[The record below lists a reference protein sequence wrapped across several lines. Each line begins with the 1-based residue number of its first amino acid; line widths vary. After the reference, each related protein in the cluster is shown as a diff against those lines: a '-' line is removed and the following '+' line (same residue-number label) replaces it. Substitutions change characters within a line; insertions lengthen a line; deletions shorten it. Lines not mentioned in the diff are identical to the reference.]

1 MALEAAF
8 LDAIR
13 GRITLSGLIG
23 RSLKLDKAGR
33 EFKACCP
40 FHGEKSPSF
49 TVNDAKGFYH
59 CFGCGVHGD
68 VFRWLTDH
76 QGMGFMDAVKELA
89 GEAGL
94 EMPAPSPEAAER
106 SAKIE
111 TVRGALDVAQG
122 VYAEQLVQAGAVMEY
137 LAGRG
142 IGPDDIA
149 RFGIGY
155 ARGLDGSLKGR
166 GIGAKLGLAAGLLA
180 SREDGSVREMF
191 HDRIT
196 IPIHDARGRLVGFG
210 GRVWPGP
217 STGSGRAGRERPK
230 FVNSPDSAIFDK
242 GRTLFNLHRAAAA
255 ARPSAENRLIVAEG
269 YFDVVALTRAG
280 FCACVAPMGTALT
293 EAQMLLLW
301 RQHHCPILLF
311 DGDGAGRKAALR
323 ACKLALPALGPGQEL
338 AVALLPSGMDPD
350 DLLTNDAMGIGKGK
364 LVAALNEAVPAYRY
378 LFDALAERL
387 GESPTPEAIAA
398 VWAELAEMASS
409 ILDAETRAQYL
420 GLWRARYEGELS
432 SVPQVAAIEQVHAV
446 TPAEDG
452 DYAFPES
459 ADDSHRRLI
468 AIVRAA
474 LKKRAERREITEEL
488 ADLMKMAEAIG
499 FVKKE
504 INAVIRDIESDLDH
518 GPGRREEAEMA
529 RVLYRRTLG
538 IHGPMNEAML
548 PQIID
553 GRPRGASSQVQ
564 RKATMHALID
574 ARAVEI

>member
-76 QGMGFMDAVKELA
+76 QGMGFMDAVKDLA
-89 GEAGL
+89 
-94 EMPAPSPEAAER
+94 
-106 SAKIE
+106 
-111 TVRGALDVAQG
+111 
-122 VYAEQLVQAGAVMEY
+122 
-137 LAGRG
+137 
-142 IGPDDIA
+142 
-149 RFGIGY
+149 
-155 ARGLDGSLKGR
+155 
-166 GIGAKLGLAAGLLA
+166 
-180 SREDGSVREMF
+180 
-191 HDRIT
+191 
-196 IPIHDARGRLVGFG
+196 
-210 GRVWPGP
+210 
-217 STGSGRAGRERPK
+217 
-230 FVNSPDSAIFDK
+230 
-242 GRTLFNLHRAAAA
+242 
-255 ARPSAENRLIVAEG
+255 
-269 YFDVVALTRAG
+269 
-280 FCACVAPMGTALT
+280 
-293 EAQMLLLW
+293 
-301 RQHHCPILLF
+301 
-311 DGDGAGRKAALR
+311 
-323 ACKLALPALGPGQEL
+323 QE
-338 AVALLPSGMDPD
+338 
-350 DLLTNDAMGIGKGK
+350 
-364 LVAALNEAVPAYRY
+364 AALNEAVPAYRY

-398 VWAELAEMASS
+398 VWAELAEMAGS

-420 GLWRARYEGELS
+420 GLWRARYERELS

-553 GRPRGASSQVQ
+553 GRPRGASAQVQ